1 MLSNIV
7 TFSILAGILVI
18 IPGLDFAL
26 VLRYATTQS
35 RKSALVVMLGI
46 TSGLFVWGT
55 FASLGISAI
64 LQASETAFNVLKVTG
79 ACYMIWMGIGFIRNS
94 LKDSSEALMEIQ
106 KIRNQRIFTRG
117 LFSNLLNPKAGVFYL
132 SVLPQFIPAGSNHL
146 LFGLFLA
153 SIHAVIT
160 IIFFVS
166 LILFINM
173 LKDFFIRPRVVK
185 VMERISGVAVIGF
198 GARLLL
204 SESHQ

>member
-106 KIRNQRIFTRG
+106 KIRSQRIFTRG

-173 LKDFFIRPRVVK
+173 LKDFFIRPGVVK

>member
-94 LKDSSEALMEIQ
+94 LKDSSEALTEIQ

-173 LKDFFIRPRVVK
+173 LKDFFIQPGVVK

-198 GARLLL
+198 GAKLLL

>member
-106 KIRNQRIFTRG
+106 KIRSQRIFTRG

-160 IIFFVS
+160 IIFFIS

-173 LKDFFIRPRVVK
+173 LKDFFIQPGVVK

-198 GARLLL
+198 GAKLLL

>member
-173 LKDFFIRPRVVK
+173 LKDFFIRPGVVK

>member
-173 LKDFFIRPRVVK
+173 LKDFFIRPRVVM

>member
-173 LKDFFIRPRVVK
+173 LKDFFIQPGVVK

>member
-160 IIFFVS
+160 IIFFIS

-173 LKDFFIRPRVVK
+173 LKDFFIQPGVVK

>member
-173 LKDFFIRPRVVK
+173 LKDFFIQPGVVK

-198 GARLLL
+198 GAKLLL

>member
-1 MLSNIV
+1 
-7 TFSILAGILVI
+7 
-18 IPGLDFAL
+18 
-26 VLRYATTQS
+26 
-35 RKSALVVMLGI
+35 
-46 TSGLFVWGT
+46 
-55 FASLGISAI
+55 
-64 LQASETAFNVLKVTG
+64 
-79 ACYMIWMGIGFIRNS
+79 MIWMGIGFIRNS
-94 LKDSSEALMEIQ
+94 LKDSSEALTEIQ

-173 LKDFFIRPRVVK
+173 LKDFFIRPGVVK